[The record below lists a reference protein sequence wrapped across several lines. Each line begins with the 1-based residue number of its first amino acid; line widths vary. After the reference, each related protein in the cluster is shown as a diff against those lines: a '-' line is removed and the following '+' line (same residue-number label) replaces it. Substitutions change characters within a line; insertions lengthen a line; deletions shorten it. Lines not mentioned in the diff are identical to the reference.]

1 MDTLTGG
8 EAMNL
13 PRFKEILRHLRG
25 TDPLFRDGSTG
36 QWNDQRNLLGQMHPL
51 EKMVFERSLHYFFDP
66 DYSSLA
72 YDDEMLGSKA
82 SDVEVRSLSDRKAA
96 GEGSIIDCICD
107 TYFQI
112 ILGMRLRTF
121 LTTQVQN
128 MHKLLERLPDAETNK
143 GLARGPVLVMDRGFG
158 KMDHVE
164 EVVKKN
170 FKLITVAATLGSQH
184 PFVPTSAM
192 QSYRDKLKQKKK
204 PEELNYFNHY
214 IVQPMDGST

>member
-1 MDTLTGG
+1 MVGPTLDHLMQLTSESVNSAGLAPLGAHEFRRFIGTLFLSSSFNLCVEDMFSVMDTLTGG

-107 TYFQI
+107 TYFEEA
-112 ILGMRLRTF
+112 LH
-121 LTTQVQN
+121 N
-128 MHKLLERLPDAETNK
+128 NKPD
-143 GLARGPVLVMDRGFG
+143 L
-158 KMDHVE
+158 
-164 EVVKKN
+164 
-170 FKLITVAATLGSQH
+170 
-184 PFVPTSAM
+184 
-192 QSYRDKLKQKKK
+192 
-204 PEELNYFNHY
+204 
-214 IVQPMDGST
+214 